1 MTTLQPVSE
10 RHWERVARDFDDVGP
25 QACVAEIVEQLRAEN
40 PHYLAI
46 AKRCARDDGD
56 EAGAFTGFAKFYRI
70 LALDAR
76 DRGGVVPRIAAQ
88 TLDVIDTLI
97 EEFGEEQFIALAAE
111 MLCDENPVLVQMADS
126 FASRQQDFLRA
137 MQGFVVLYKC
147 LSVQAVIDGLT
158 ARFGAGAG

>member
-1 MTTLQPVSE
+1 MASLPPVPE

-25 QACVAEIVEQLRAEN
+25 EACVREIVEELLAAN

-46 AKRCARDDGD
+46 ARRCARDAAE

-76 DRGGVVPRIAAQ
+76 DRGSAVPRIGAQ

-97 EEFGEEQFIALAAE
+97 EEFGEERFIVLATE
-111 MLCDENPVLVQMADS
+111 LLCEENPCLSQMADS
-126 FASRQQDFLRA
+126 FASRQQDYLTV
-137 MQGFVVLYKC
+137 MQGFVLLYKC
-147 LSVQAVIDGLT
+147 LSVQATIDGLT
-158 ARFGAGAG
+158 ARFDAGRG